1 MVWRLVAFIELGVF
15 LSGLFLPL
23 LKINEFWIFNH
34 EITIANMLQSLFLN
48 GEVILFSAV
57 ITFGVLLPF
66 FKIVERIL
74 SLKVTARINLHKFAM
89 LDIFLLAFLIFAG
102 KLVSSFNATIEFG
115 FYFLFASV
123 LLGYIQII
131 AKKP

>member
-1 MVWRLVAFIELGVF
+1 
-15 LSGLFLPL
+15 
-23 LKINEFWIFNH
+23 
-34 EITIANMLQSLFLN
+34 MLQSLFLN